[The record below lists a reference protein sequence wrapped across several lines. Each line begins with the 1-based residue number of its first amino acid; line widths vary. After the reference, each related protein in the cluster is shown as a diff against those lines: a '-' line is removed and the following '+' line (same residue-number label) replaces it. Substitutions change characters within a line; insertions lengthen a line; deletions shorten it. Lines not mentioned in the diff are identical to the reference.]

1 MSETNTLTVK
11 MAYDESSEGLYR
23 TLKDIMDQKYPDI
36 VFEGYAEDSLK
47 ERKKAFGLK
56 GCYAARLVP
65 FAAVSTITESEE
77 EKEEKP
83 MKAFYSEVSECTID
97 NILTFIDSIV
107 TI

>member
-1 MSETNTLTVK
+1 MSEINPLTVK
-11 MAYDESSEGLYR
+11 MAYDERSESLYK

-36 VFEGYAEDSLK
+36 IFEGYAEDSLK

-65 FAAVSTITESEE
+65 FAVVSTTIETEEGTDD
-77 EKEEKP
+77 KP
-83 MKAFYSEVSECTID
+83 MKAFYSEVSECTVD
-97 NILTFIDSIV
+97 NILKFIDSIV

>member
-1 MSETNTLTVK
+1 MNNFTIK
-11 MAYDESSEGLYR
+11 MAYDEKSEGLYI
-23 TLKDIMDQKYPDI
+23 TLKDIISQKYPDI
-36 VFEGYAEDSLK
+36 TFEGYAEDSLK

-65 FAAVSTITESEE
+65 FAAVSTIVEDGE

-97 NILTFIDSIV
+97 NILKFIDSIV

>member
-1 MSETNTLTVK
+1 MSDINNLTIK
-11 MAYDESSEGLYR
+11 MAYDAKSEGLYI
-23 TLKDIMDQKYPDI
+23 TLKDIINQKYPDI

-65 FAAVSTITESEE
+65 FAAVSTTVENDE

-97 NILTFIDSIV
+97 NILKFIDSIV

>member
-1 MSETNTLTVK
+1 MNTLTVK
-11 MAYDESSEGLYR
+11 MAYDEKSESLYR

-36 VFEGYAEDSLK
+36 IFEGYAEDSLK

-65 FAAVSTITESEE
+65 FTAVSTIVENDE

-97 NILTFIDSIV
+97 NILKFIDSIV

>member
-1 MSETNTLTVK
+1 
-11 MAYDESSEGLYR
+11 MAYDEKSESLYK
-23 TLKDIMDQKYPDI
+23 TLKDLLNQKYPDI
-36 VFEGYAEDSLK
+36 IFEGYAEDSLK

-65 FAAVSTITESEE
+65 FTAVSTIVENDEE
-77 EKEEKP
+77 NEEKP

-97 NILTFIDSIV
+97 NILKFIDSIV

>member
-1 MSETNTLTVK
+1 MNDLIIK
-11 MAYDESSEGLYR
+11 MAYDEKSEGLYK
-23 TLKDIMDQKYPDI
+23 TLKDLLVQKYPDV
-36 VFEGYAEDSLK
+36 VFEGYAEDSIK

-56 GCYAARLVP
+56 GSYAARLVP
-65 FAAVSTITESEE
+65 FTAVSTIVENDE

-97 NILTFIDSIV
+97 NILKFIDSIV

>member
-1 MSETNTLTVK
+1 
-11 MAYDESSEGLYR
+11 MAYDEKSESLYK
-23 TLKDIMDQKYPDI
+23 TLKELLNQKYPDI
-36 VFEGYAEDSLK
+36 TFEGYSENSLK

-56 GCYAARLVP
+56 GGYAARLIP
-65 FAAVSTITESEE
+65 FTAVSTIVENDE

-97 NILTFIDSIV
+97 NILKFIDSIV

>member
-1 MSETNTLTVK
+1 
-11 MAYDESSEGLYR
+11 MAYDEKSESLYK
-23 TLKDIMDQKYPDI
+23 TLKDLLNQKYPDI
-36 VFEGYAEDSLK
+36 IFEGYAEDSLK

-56 GCYAARLVP
+56 GCY
-65 FAAVSTITESEE
+65 

-97 NILTFIDSIV
+97 NILKFIDSIV

>member
-1 MSETNTLTVK
+1 MSEINPLTVK
-11 MAYDESSEGLYR
+11 MAYDERSVGLYR

-36 VFEGYAEDSLK
+36 IFEGYAEDSLK

-65 FAAVSTITESEE
+65 FVAVSTTIETEEGTDD
-77 EKEEKP
+77 KP

-97 NILTFIDSIV
+97 NILKFIDSIV

>member
-1 MSETNTLTVK
+1 MSTLTVK
-11 MAYDESSEGLYR
+11 MAYDEKSESLYK
-23 TLKDIMDQKYPDI
+23 TLKDLLNQKYPDI
-36 VFEGYAEDSLK
+36 IFEGYAEDSLK

-65 FAAVSTITESEE
+65 FTAVSTIVENDE

-97 NILTFIDSIV
+97 NILKFIDSIV